1 MLEAHRRSTYTHTH
15 THTHNQTHKC
25 SVRERERTR
34 AGESMSQ
41 ATLRAGRNGP
51 ITVSAVLV
59 PSLLWLKR
67 RSNVDRIAGTKKP
80 TVATG
85 ERLLVV

>member
-1 MLEAHRRSTYTHTH
+1 
-15 THTHNQTHKC
+15 
-25 SVRERERTR
+25 
-34 AGESMSQ
+34 MSQ